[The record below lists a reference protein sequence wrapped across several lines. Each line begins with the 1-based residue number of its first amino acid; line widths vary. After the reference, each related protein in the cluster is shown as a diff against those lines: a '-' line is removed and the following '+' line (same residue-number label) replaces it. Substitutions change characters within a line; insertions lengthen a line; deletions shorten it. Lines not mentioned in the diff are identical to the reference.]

1 MCACVCVRGE
11 REREKE
17 RERKSAGARARE
29 RETTAQIGKAAETSV
44 TKKKICMLVRRHAIK
59 IWTKDIE
66 SSSRCGM
73 R

>member
-1 MCACVCVRGE
+1 MCVRGE

-44 TKKKICMLVRRHAIK
+44 TKKKNLYACEKACN
-59 IWTKDIE
+59 KD
-66 SSSRCGM
+66 M
-73 R
+73 D